1 MPTVLRF
8 SRLLALVAA
17 AMLAF
22 SPAARAE
29 VKQIRIVRQI
39 GLGYLPLYVTQDLHL
54 IEKYVQ
60 AAGLGEVS
68 VSYLPLG
75 TSTAINSA
83 VLSGDADFAGVGV
96 PPFLIA
102 WDKTRGNLDVRAV
115 VALNEESIFLNSINP
130 AVKTLQDF
138 TDRDRIALP
147 APKVSLQA
155 IVLAM
160 AAEQAFGPGN
170 HDRLDHLVVPL
181 SHADGLT
188 VLLSG
193 KSEVTAH
200 LTSSPFQYQELADPR
215 VHRVFAS
222 NDITGGPATFSVLYT
237 TGRFRDANS
246 ALVKAVAD
254 AVAEAIRL
262 IRDDPARA
270 AEIYARIDPQSMS
283 LDQVRALI
291 ANPDNSYATA
301 PHNIMK
307 YADFMAR
314 TGLNHHHPA
323 GWRDLFFAEGGI
335 GDGS

>member
-1 MPTVLRF
+1 MPRVLRF
-8 SRLLALVAA
+8 RILAALLALLGVAP
-17 AMLAF
+17 
-22 SPAARAE
+22 SARAE
-29 VKQIRIVRQI
+29 VKEIHIVRQI
-39 GLGYLPLYVTQDLHL
+39 GLGYLPLYVAEDRHL
-54 IEKYVQ
+54 IERHAA
-60 AAGLGEVS
+60 AAGLGEIKVS
-68 VSYLPLG
+68 FLPLG

-83 VLSGDADFAGVGV
+83 VLAGDADFAGVGV

-115 VALNEESIFLNSINP
+115 VALNEESVYLNTTNP
-130 AVKTLQDF
+130 AIKTVADF
-138 TDRDRIALP
+138 TDHDRIALP

-188 VLLSG
+188 VLLAGRSD
-193 KSEVTAH
+193 VTAH

-222 NDITGGPATFSVLYT
+222 NDVTGGPATFAVLYT
-237 TGRFRDANS
+237 TGRFRAANPK
-246 ALVKAVAD
+246 LVKAVAG
-254 AVAEAIRL
+254 AMAEAIGL
-262 IRDDPARA
+262 IKTDPAQA
-270 AEIYARIDPQSMS
+270 AAIYARIDPQSMS
-283 LDQVRALI
+283 LDQVRGLI

-301 PHNIMK
+301 PHNIMR

-314 TGLNHHHPA
+314 TGLNRHRPA
-323 GWRDLFFAEGGI
+323 DWRELFFAEGAD